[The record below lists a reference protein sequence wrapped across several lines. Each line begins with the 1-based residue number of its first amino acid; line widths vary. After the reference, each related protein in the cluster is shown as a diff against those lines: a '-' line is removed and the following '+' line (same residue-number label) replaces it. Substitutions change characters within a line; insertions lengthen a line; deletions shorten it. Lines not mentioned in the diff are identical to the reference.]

1 MGSSRSDV
9 SPEEGVREY
18 GGVEFAG
25 STSKNYL
32 IESPEHIR
40 VACSSINRKDTVAK
54 CDADEVK
61 TIKNRIKQAAQKH
74 RVGPKRGVITRCTR
88 RDG

>member
-25 STSKNYL
+25 STSKKCL
-32 IESPEHIR
+32 IDSPVHIR
-40 VACSSINRKDTVAK
+40 AACSSISRKDTVAK

-61 TIKNRIKQAAQKH
+61 TIKNRIKQAAKKQS
-74 RVGPKRGVITRCTR
+74 VGPKRGECSLRSQ
-88 RDG
+88 